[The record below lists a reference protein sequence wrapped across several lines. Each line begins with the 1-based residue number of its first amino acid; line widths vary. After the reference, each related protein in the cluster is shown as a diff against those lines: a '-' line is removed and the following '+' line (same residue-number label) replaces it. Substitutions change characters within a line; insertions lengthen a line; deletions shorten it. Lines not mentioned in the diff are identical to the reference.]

1 MPLPPVNSPMDITE
15 LLTPRLRLRRAR
27 PDDLT
32 AIHAVLS
39 NAMAMRY
46 WASPPH
52 TDIGQSRAFL
62 DGMIASRGGEG
73 DEFVVEHQGQVIG
86 KAGCWRV
93 PEVGFIF
100 HPDFWGRGLALEAM
114 TAVVAHAFATYP
126 VESLIADVDPR
137 NRASLGLLRKLG
149 FVETRRA
156 RRTIK
161 VGEEWCDS
169 VYLALRRP

>member
-1 MPLPPVNSPMDITE
+1 MNGTE

-27 PDDLT
+27 PDDL
-32 AIHAVLS
+32 AAMHAVLS
-39 NAMAMRY
+39 NDMAMRY

-52 TDIGQSRAFL
+52 TDIAQSRAFL
-62 DGMIASRGGEG
+62 DGMIASTGGEG

-93 PEVGFIF
+93 PEVGFIL
-100 HPDFWGRGLALEAM
+100 HPEFWGQGLAFEAM
-114 TAVVAHAFATYP
+114 TAVVAHAFAAYL
-126 VESLIADVDPR
+126 VDALVADVDPR

-161 VGEEWCDS
+161 VGDEWCDS